1 MPKNRRREAR
11 GSWIWRGAAGTVAGL
26 LLMMGL
32 TAELMR
38 AGVVKI
44 DRLEV
49 MLTVSCLL
57 SGWIG
62 TVFAAAGERRRVSK
76 LLAGGIPAL
85 LLLTLSLLRPEGEWG
100 RALLRTALLLLPGLL
115 GFLTGGRKR
124 GRGRTS
130 GRRTGRK

>member
-1 MPKNRRREAR
+1 MPKNRRREAG

-62 TVFAAAGERRRVSK
+62 TMFAAAGERRRVSK

-85 LLLTLSLLRPEGEWG
+85 LLLTVSLLRPEGEWG
-100 RALLRTALLLLPGLL
+100 RALFRTALLLLPGLL